1 MYIYILIKILISI
14 IISKRQFIIFLD
26 ILKLFI
32 PSSKNIIIIRVLK
45 YRPQSEE
52 LYGKRSRKLVML
64 LHMLL

>member
-14 IISKRQFIIFLD
+14 IISKGQFIIFLD

-32 PSSKNIIIIRVLK
+32 PSSKHIKIISVLK

-52 LYGKRSRKLVML
+52 LYGKCSRKLVML